1 MKKNTI
7 KFKDLQETNTIQIID
22 MDDYFGSGMPII
34 SNPMSM
40 LQFFKKYLKE
50 IIDCN
55 LEDGEDCDA
64 IEAFKLLDGDCDGD
78 SAKVYITIVDGAAK
92 VIVA

>member
-1 MKKNTI
+1 MKNTI
-7 KFKDLQETNTIQIID
+7 KFKDLPETSTIQIID
-22 MDDYFGSGMPII
+22 MDDYFGSGIPII

-55 LEDGEDCDA
+55 LEDGEECDA
-64 IEAFKLLDGDCDGD
+64 NEAFMLLDNAFDGD
-78 SAKVYITIVDGAAK
+78 SAKVYITIIDGVAK
-92 VIVA
+92 SIVS